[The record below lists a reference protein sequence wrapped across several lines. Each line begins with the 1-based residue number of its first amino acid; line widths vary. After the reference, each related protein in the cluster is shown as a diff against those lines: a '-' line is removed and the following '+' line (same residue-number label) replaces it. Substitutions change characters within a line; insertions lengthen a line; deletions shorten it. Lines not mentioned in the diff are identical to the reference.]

1 MEGLNELIEKYK
13 VLEAEWRLPAEKE
26 KIPSL
31 RKIYT
36 GVADTF
42 NIFQKELQTLQS
54 EHKAE
59 IEAIERKAWECSV
72 EMMEHSRVN
81 SEAAEMARPE
91 RYKGLASG
99 WKYAAYKLRE
109 AFGFPKSE
117 TPEKFKK

>member
-1 MEGLNELIEKYK
+1 MSIQELIEKYK
-13 VLEAEWRLPAEKE
+13 ALEAEWRLPAEKE

-59 IEAIERKAWECSV
+59 IV
-72 EMMEHSRVN
+72 
-81 SEAAEMARPE
+81 
-91 RYKGLASG
+91 
-99 WKYAAYKLRE
+99 AAYDA
-109 AFGFPKSE
+109 AFIEGVHVSNDDMPPLNYKSAE
-117 TPEKFKK
+117 DYYQKTFKK